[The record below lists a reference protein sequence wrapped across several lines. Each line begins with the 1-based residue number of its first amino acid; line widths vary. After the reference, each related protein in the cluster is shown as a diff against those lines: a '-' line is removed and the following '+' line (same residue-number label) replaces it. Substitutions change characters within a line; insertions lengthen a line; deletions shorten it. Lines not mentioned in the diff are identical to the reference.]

1 MVRTQ
6 RTNEGLK
13 LTAEEVA
20 HGIVQ
25 DPEGRKDHL
34 RRARPGA
41 FAVDGGPSIAERMG
55 KIGAH
60 FGRAD
65 NKRVAQ
71 MGALGGWDQMRAR
84 LKGDGDGRPMIY
96 TFSTCGFDPHHS
108 GAAARRGQAGR
119 SGHGRRG
126 PRGGRMALRLHVQAV
141 TG

>member
-1 MVRTQ
+1 V
-6 RTNEGLK
+6 L
-13 LTAEEVA
+13 
-20 HGIVQ
+20 
-25 DPEGRKDHL
+25 DP
-34 RRARPGA
+34 AT

-96 TFSTCGFDPHHS
+96 TFSTCADSIRTIPALQHD
-108 GAAARRGQAGR
+108 AGQAGR

-126 PRGGRMALRLHVQAV
+126 PRGGRMALRLHVKAVGSEQQAKDSF
-141 TG
+141 TIHPGRPA